1 MGKILSLEEKTQEN
15 LSFMVEEITQK
26 LQVVNTAA
34 MKGDSFD
41 LKNYEDI
48 KDIYEMVESK
58 DHFSVS
64 EMDAI
69 VSELGKLK
77 KS

>member
-1 MGKILSLEEKTQEN
+1 MSLEEKTQEN

>member
-1 MGKILSLEEKTQEN
+1 MLSLEEKTQEN

-26 LQVVNTAA
+26 LQVVNTAV

-58 DHFSVS
+58 EHFSVS

>member
-1 MGKILSLEEKTQEN
+1 MNLEEPTQEN

-26 LQVVNTAA
+26 LQIVNVAA
-34 MKGDSFD
+34 MKSESFD
-41 LKNYEDI
+41 MKNYEDI

-58 DHFSVS
+58 DNFSVS

-77 KS
+77 KA

>member
-1 MGKILSLEEKTQEN
+1 MSLEEKTQEN

-26 LQVVNTAA
+26 LQVVNTAV

-58 DHFSVS
+58 EHFSVS